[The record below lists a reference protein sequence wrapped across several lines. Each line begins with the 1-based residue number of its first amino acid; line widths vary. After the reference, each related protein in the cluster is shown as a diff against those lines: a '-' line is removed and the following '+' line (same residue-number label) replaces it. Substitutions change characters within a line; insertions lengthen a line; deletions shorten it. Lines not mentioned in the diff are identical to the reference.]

1 MLNLDIL
8 QKKRPNLFY
17 NSVVSLDLLTGIYKW
32 HFQEI
37 EHDVLNLDM
46 ASAPVI
52 FNKDNKYYALQA
64 TKSGQLVILDRTSGK
79 PIETYIEKIF
89 YHSEDKKVY
98 TKKIFEDWL
107 QF

>member
-1 MLNLDIL
+1 
-8 QKKRPNLFY
+8 
-17 NSVVSLDLLTGIYKW
+17 
-32 HFQEI
+32 
-37 EHDVLNLDM
+37 M

-89 YHSEDKKVY
+89 YHSEDKKFIQ
-98 TKKIFEDWL
+98 KKFLKIGCNFLEIIF
-107 QF
+107 